1 MKKVKAFYIESCP
14 HCKKAFK
21 IIDELKVKNPDYA
34 KVEIE
39 YIDENKEVNIASA
52 HDYYYVPTFYVDDV
66 KIHEGVP
73 TEEKIQKVFIEAS
86 K

>member
-1 MKKVKAFYIESCP
+1 MKKIRVFYMEGCP
-14 HCKKAFK
+14 HCRKAFG
-21 IIDELKVKNPDYA
+21 IIDDLKAKPEYS

-39 YIDENKEVNIASA
+39 YIDENKEVKIASA
-52 HDYYYVPTFYVDDV
+52 HDYYYVPTLYVEGV

-73 TEEKIQKVFIEAS
+73 SVEKIERAFKEAI